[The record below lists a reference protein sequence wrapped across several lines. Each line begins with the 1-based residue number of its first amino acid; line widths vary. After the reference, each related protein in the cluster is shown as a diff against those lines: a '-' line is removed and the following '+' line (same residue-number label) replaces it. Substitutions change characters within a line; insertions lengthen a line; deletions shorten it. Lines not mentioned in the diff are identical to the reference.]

1 MSRYGKVPFAIQK
14 PKSES
19 LSLFWNLPSYPRL
32 SAVFFSTQLSQMNSF
47 SLRPI
52 SKAAKIM
59 QTGKML
65 SPVDASDLMFWAL
78 KPGMSNVKTPSSKQ
92 LNMKFPHRKV
102 GNGACWI
109 ISQIAWKLA
118 ARPEARRDLVFWP
131 PESPWPQTTF
141 ALVRHCLLWF
151 LYLVPFLC
159 WMNKERRRMKRTR
172 EFPGFSSQNTFL
184 RDENIR
190 TSISNIPF
198 LMDNLRAILAIRMI

>member
-1 MSRYGKVPFAIQK
+1 
-14 PKSES
+14 
-19 LSLFWNLPSYPRL
+19 
-32 SAVFFSTQLSQMNSF
+32 
-47 SLRPI
+47 
-52 SKAAKIM
+52 
-59 QTGKML
+59 
-65 SPVDASDLMFWAL
+65 
-78 KPGMSNVKTPSSKQ
+78 MSNAKTPSSKQ

-102 GNGACWI
+102 GNRACWI

-118 ARPEARRDLVFWP
+118 ARPEARLDLVFWP

-159 WMNKERRRMKRTR
+159 WMNKERREMKRTS

-190 TSISNIPF
+190 TLISNIPF
-198 LMDNLRAILAIRMI
+198 LMDISASYSRNQDDLITFFVFQLFFIRLMFLSIKLGNHSHFFFFDFFLTSLANSRSYSQFCHESLLKDVLLYIW